1 MIRKYNK
8 EINNN
13 ILDQMYKIL
22 IDNLFIIYPNF
33 LENKEKHDNEDN
45 KNKWINMIKN
55 TDNYNVI
62 TFEENDKVLG
72 FLNYSIIKEEM
83 WITEVQIKDGYKNKK
98 ILKNLLKEFV
108 SIDELKK
115 YEYIIIHINDNNEL
129 SKKVFNH
136 IGFYEIGNTLY
147 KIEKDK
153 LIDYLN
159 K

>member
-83 WITEVQIKDGYKNKK
+83 WITEVQIKDGHKNKK
-98 ILKNLLKEFV
+98 ILKTLLKEFV
-108 SIDELKK
+108 LIDELKK

-129 SKKVFNH
+129 SKKVFKH